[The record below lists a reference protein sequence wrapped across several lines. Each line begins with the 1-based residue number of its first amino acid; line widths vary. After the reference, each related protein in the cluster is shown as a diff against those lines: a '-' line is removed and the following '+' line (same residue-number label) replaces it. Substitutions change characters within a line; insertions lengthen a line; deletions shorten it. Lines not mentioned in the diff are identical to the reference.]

1 MKNKKATAL
10 IIALFLSLSVKH
22 SEAVPKSIVLRTPD
36 RDGVLG
42 YIVQAMTI
50 QGFKMTVSDPY
61 RLVFEKKASEF
72 FEGAV
77 YRDPWVFKNP
87 VFRKTW
93 SVIPSPEGLEAVTDA
108 FFVSSPR
115 TEWENVYEMSDVAS
129 FGDAERFEK
138 EKLYDLYDLKAAVEG
153 LDRYF
158 LMRVSG
164 LFPELKPDFPKADML
179 MEGNMIVTVIPDGL
193 AGRMGIRA
201 GDFVIEMN
209 GIPVIGDIIEIID
222 SNLAQGNR
230 VMLLIQRNDRKEVV
244 TLMDESE
251 LPPYQRQ
258 PRKPSYTNMTEQEM
272 REK

>member
-1 MKNKKATAL
+1 MKKKNAVAVV
-10 IIALFLSLSVKH
+10 IALFLSLSAGC
-22 SEAVPKSIVLRTPD
+22 SDAVPKSIVLRTPD

-72 FEGAV
+72 FESAV

-93 SVIPSPEGLEAVTDA
+93 SVIPSPGGLEAITDS

-115 TEWENVYEMSDVAS
+115 TEWEHVYDTGEVAS
-129 FGDAERFEK
+129 FGGGERFER

-164 LFPELKPDFPKADML
+164 LFPELKPDFPKADVL
-179 MEGNMIVTVIPDGL
+179 MEGNRIIAVIPDGL
-193 AGRMGIRA
+193 AGRIGVRA
-201 GDFVIEMN
+201 GDIILEMN
-209 GIPVIGDIIEIID
+209 GIPVVGDIVEIID
-222 SNLAQGNR
+222 SRLVQGNR
-230 VMLLIQRNDRKEVV
+230 VMLLIQRNDKKEVV
-244 TLMDESE
+244 TLADTEQ
-251 LPPYQRQ
+251 PPYQKQ

-272 REK
+272 DER